1 VWAYYLRSLLKPQVR
16 APSVLLLNIFDSH
29 VSKRGLNIAS
39 EEAGCL
45 VAAIPPNATSAVQPL
60 DVGIMVPFK
69 RHLRN
74 IWLQEEL
81 AEGDHDDENIDLMTV
96 TAQQKRL
103 AMVQRAIKAWA
114 LNTPQEIRRSF
125 AKAIPQ

>member
-1 VWAYYLRSLLKPQVR
+1 
-16 APSVLLLNIFDSH
+16 
-29 VSKRGLNIAS
+29 
-39 EEAGCL
+39 
-45 VAAIPPNATSAVQPL
+45 
-60 DVGIMVPFK
+60 MVPFK

-81 AEGDHDDENIDLMTV
+81 TEGDHDDENIDLMTV